1 MSLNLIV
8 AADEQNAIGFG
19 NQMPWHLPVDLKYFK
34 KVTSGHPVIMGR
46 KTFESIGRLLP
57 NRRNIII
64 SRSDF
69 CVEGAETYSSLEA
82 AIEQFS
88 NEDEVFI
95 IGGGQIYAQSISLAK
110 RIYLT
115 RVHTIAADADTHF
128 PALDMAS
135 WAQVQAERV
144 VADEKNAF
152 DVTFLVFER
161 I

>member
-1 MSLNLIV
+1 MGLNLIV

-19 NQMPWHLPVDLKYFK
+19 NKMPWHLPVDLKYFK

-69 CVEGAETYSSLEA
+69 RVEGAETYSSLA
-82 AIEQFS
+82 AALQQFS

-95 IGGGQIYAQSISLAK
+95 IGGGQIYAQSIDLAK
-110 RIYLT
+110 RVYLT

-128 PALDMAS
+128 PVLDKTS
-135 WAQVQAERV
+135 WKQVQAERV

-152 DVTFLVFER
+152 AFNIL
-161 I
+161 IS